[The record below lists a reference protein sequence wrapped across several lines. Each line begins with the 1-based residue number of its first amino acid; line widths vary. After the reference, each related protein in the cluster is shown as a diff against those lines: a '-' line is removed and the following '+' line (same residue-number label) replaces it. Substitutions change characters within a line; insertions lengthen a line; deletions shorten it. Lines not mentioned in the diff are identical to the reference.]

1 MRIQGGIN
9 PLDGT
14 SVHPE
19 SYEAAGKL
27 LEKQGFKPEDI
38 AGGKL
43 AGLSLTIKDYK
54 KLAEELGIG
63 EITFGIL
70 SKSWKNRRVI
80 HEMRCRN
87 QFSERMSLI

>member
-1 MRIQGGIN
+1 MRIQGGTN

-54 KLAEELGIG
+54 SSL
-63 EITFGIL
+63 
-70 SKSWKNRRVI
+70 
-80 HEMRCRN
+80 RN
-87 QFSERMSLI
+87 LE